1 METIRKN
8 RKFNNKNINI
18 DYANRKPKAIH
29 YNDYVRFRVSNEEKE
44 ALTEKAKKLNL
55 TVGDLIRNA
64 LVKTYEVDLYI
75 KQSK

>member
-1 METIRKN
+1 MRDYSN
-8 RKFNNKNINI
+8 RKI